1 MYFSHGVVV
10 VGAYPNHYLSI
21 NEVKGEGIKL
31 FLQECLYGLHVQLVS
46 EIKVCIISFQN
57 TPQGMFPYFS
67 LIDHHQ
73 TINESNDLYTTFLKE
88 FDIAST
94 QAGNMEP
101 LNISTYGVA
110 CEI

>member
-1 MYFSHGVVV
+1 MDGIHG
-10 VGAYPNHYLSI
+10 
-21 NEVKGEGIKL
+21 
-31 FLQECLYGLHVQLVS
+31 QLAS
-46 EIKVCIISFQN
+46 EIKICIISFQN
-57 TPQGMFPYFS
+57 TPQEMFLNFA
-67 LIDHHQ
+67 LGIHHQ